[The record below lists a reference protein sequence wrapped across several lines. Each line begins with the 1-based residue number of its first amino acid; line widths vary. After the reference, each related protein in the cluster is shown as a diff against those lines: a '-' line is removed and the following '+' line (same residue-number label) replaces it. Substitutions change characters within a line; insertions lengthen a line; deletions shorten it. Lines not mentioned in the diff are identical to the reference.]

1 MVHIKRVYSEPD
13 PHDGIRILVDR
24 VWPRGCT
31 KERARLDGW
40 RKELAP
46 STALRKWFGHDPL
59 KWNEFRARYRE
70 ELAQREQRS
79 AIEELAGLARART
92 LTLLFGASDLEHNQ
106 AVVLKELLDRQ
117 EREESTG

>member
-1 MVHIKRVYSEPD
+1 MVHIKRIYSEPN

-59 KWNEFRARYRE
+59 KWDEFRARYRE
-70 ELAQREQRS
+70 ELTQPEQRR
-79 AIEELAGLARART
+79 AIEELARLARTQT
-92 LTLLFGASDLEHNQ
+92 LTLLFGASDPEHNQ
-106 AVVLKELLDRQ
+106 AVVLKELLVRQ
-117 EREESTG
+117 EG